1 MGLQLLQFKFFKNCI
16 GQKLVKSHLGAEVA
30 LVQVRQP
37 AREVPYIAG
46 CIDHPNGNGGD
57 NTWLFFC
64 NYDAFGIIVYYSQ
77 LHTYHQIIIGSI
89 QAFGWMLK
97 VMVSHWNFSVGFM
110 YFPSS
115 FQNVNSSFKN
125 YFCDF
130 YLVVGQKMKNLKLIP
145 CVNNLILFILEKNGY
160 RKKIGMRVLPNSKK

>member
-1 MGLQLLQFKFFKNCI
+1 M
-16 GQKLVKSHLGAEVA
+16 
-30 LVQVRQP
+30 
-37 AREVPYIAG
+37 
-46 CIDHPNGNGGD
+46 
-57 NTWLFFC
+57 FFC

-89 QAFGWMLK
+89 QAFGWLLK

-115 FQNVNSSFKN
+115 FQNLNSSFKN

-130 YLVVGQKMKNLKLIP
+130 YLVGQKNEKSQIDTLCKQFDFIYSGKKKLSVKSWNEGAAKLKKVIG
-145 CVNNLILFILEKNGY
+145 NSIWQYILSS
-160 RKKIGMRVLPNSKK
+160 KIC

>member
-16 GQKLVKSHLGAEVA
+16 GQKLVKSHLDAEVA

-89 QAFGWMLK
+89 QAFGWLLK

-115 FQNVNSSFKN
+115 FQNVLKFLIQKLFLWFLLGRSKN
-125 YFCDF
+125 EKSQIDTLCKQFDF
-130 YLVVGQKMKNLKLIP
+130 IYSGKK
-145 CVNNLILFILEKNGY
+145 GY
-160 RKKIGMRVLPNSKK
+160 R